1 MASAAARG
9 IPPVLRVPAFRDVW
23 VGTVTSNA
31 GTWLQNVAA
40 GWLIF
45 QLTGSAAAVGAL
57 ALLTRAPAIA
67 LSPYAG
73 HLADRLDRRRVA
85 IVALAAQAA
94 GAGVLA
100 VLSAFDAAGV
110 AAIYVFTF
118 VVGAGFA
125 LGLPAILALIPTLV
139 PRDLLS
145 QSVSLNAAGVNVA
158 RLAGPAIG
166 GATLVLAGATACFA
180 LNAASFLVLVWALSR
195 VGPRP
200 PPAAGQRAGAAE
212 VFAYARRDAA
222 IRRLL
227 VGMAVFTGLAS
238 TIQELAP
245 VVAGR
250 LDAGPGGL
258 GVLLGAMGGGGL
270 LGAYLLERSTAAGLP
285 RHRALPL
292 ATLVFSVGLA
302 AVAVAPSF
310 ALTVGAMAFAGVFWI
325 WMFAGTNTAI
335 QLRSPPR
342 YLGRML
348 GFYQLAVVAPI
359 AVGPVVAGV
368 LAEEIGI
375 AGSLVLSALALAA
388 WGLWSLLNPVRTID
402 VSQRYRDAST

>member
-1 MASAAARG
+1 MASAALRG
-9 IPPVLRVPAFRDVW
+9 VPPVLRVPAFRDVW
-23 VGTVTSNA
+23 LATVASNA

-57 ALLTRAPAIA
+57 ALLTRAPAIF

-73 HLADRLDRRRVA
+73 HLADRFDRRKVA
-85 IVALAAQAA
+85 VVALLAQTV
-94 GAGVLA
+94 GAGGLA
-100 VLSAFDAAGV
+100 VLSLFDAAGL

-118 VVGAGFA
+118 LVGAGFA
-125 LGLPAILALIPTLV
+125 LGLPAILALIPTLG
-139 PRDLLS
+139 PRELLS

-166 GATLVLAGATACFA
+166 GVTLALAGATVCFA
-180 LNAASFLVLVWALSR
+180 LNAVSFLALVWALSR

-200 PPAAGQRAGAAE
+200 APAAGQRAGAGEA
-212 VFAYARRDAA
+212 FAYARRDAA
-222 IRRLL
+222 VRRLL
-227 VGMAVFTGLAS
+227 IGMAVFTGLAS

-245 VVAGR
+245 VVADR
-250 LDAGPGGL
+250 LDAGPEGL
-258 GVLLGAMGGGGL
+258 GLLLGAMGAGGL
-270 LGAYLLERSTAAGLP
+270 LGAYLLERSTAAGMP
-285 RHRALPL
+285 RSRALPL
-292 ATLVFSVGLA
+292 ATLVFAVGLA
-302 AVAVAPSF
+302 AVAVAPTF
-310 ALTVGAMAFAGVFWI
+310 ALTMGAMAFAGVFWI

-335 QLRSPPR
+335 QLRSPPQ

-359 AVGPVVAGV
+359 AVGPVIFGV

-375 AGSLVLSALALAA
+375 VASLVICALVLAA
-388 WGLWSLLNPVRTID
+388 WGAWSLLSPVRTID
-402 VSQRYRDAST
+402 VSQRDEGVSR